1 MGELFMIIIIGICIA
16 IIVFL
21 VIKLQQKKEIDT
33 REYYEFQN
41 KLERVK
47 NDYNR
52 LEEQVVNAEKKY
64 TSIIRQYQEATELN
78 QEELNEFFAQQK
90 ETRQNELD
98 NYFSNLWKEK
108 QSQIDLKSK
117 QIEDENKAWTEQI
130 LSASEAFYR
139 ETDQKVKEINNETL
153 FQQQRYEALLEPIRQ
168 YEKDKQAKLFYTIQI
183 PEDYREDI
191 DFLLTTVN
199 QKVRHPDVISK
210 LVWTEYIRPY
220 ILDTFK
226 RVDIEAQPG
235 IYKITNINSG
245 KAYIG
250 KSTDIKKRLAD
261 HFKSA
266 VGIQS
271 IADQA
276 IHHAILQEGI
286 WNWSIEYIIYC
297 DKERLNE
304 LEKYYI
310 DFFKTQEFGYNKSSG
325 G

>member
-1 MGELFMIIIIGICIA
+1 MIIIIGICIA
-16 IIVFL
+16 IIIFL

-41 KLERVK
+41 KLQRVK
-47 NDYNR
+47 SDYKR
-52 LEEQVVNAEKKY
+52 LADDVINAEKKY
-64 TSIIRQYQEATELN
+64 ASIIQQYQEATEFN

-108 QSQIDLKSK
+108 QTQIDLKSK
-117 QIEDENKAWTEQI
+117 QIESENKAWTEQV
-130 LSASEAFYR
+130 LSAAEAYKL
-139 ETDQKVKEINNETL
+139 ETEQRQQELKNETE
-153 FQQQRYEALLEPIRQ
+153 FQEQRFNALLAPLRQ
-168 YEKDKQAKLFYTIQI
+168 YEKEQLEKLFYTIQI

-191 DFLLTTVN
+191 NFLLTTVN

-226 RVDIEAQPG
+226 RVGIEAQSG

-297 DKERLNE
+297 DKDKLNE

>member
-1 MGELFMIIIIGICIA
+1 MIIIIGICIA

-52 LEEQVVNAEKKY
+52 LEEEVINAEKKY
-64 TSIIRQYQEATELN
+64 SSIIRQYQEATELN

-117 QIEDENKAWTEQI
+117 QIEDENKAWEAKI
-130 LSASEAFYR
+130 LSAAEAYKLETEQR
-139 ETDQKVKEINNETL
+139 QQELKNETD
-153 FQQQRYEALLEPIRQ
+153 FQEQRFAALLAPLRQ
-168 YEKDKQAKLFYTIQI
+168 YEKEQLEKLFYTIQI

-226 RVDIEAQPG
+226 RVGIEAQPG

-266 VGIQS
+266 VGTQS

-297 DKERLNE
+297 DKEKLNE

>member
-1 MGELFMIIIIGICIA
+1 MIIIIGVCIA

-41 KLERVK
+41 KLQQVK
-47 NDYNR
+47 SDYNR
-52 LEEQVVNAEKKY
+52 LEEQVLSAEKKY
-64 TSIIRQYQEATELN
+64 ANIIQQYQEATEFN

-90 ETRQNELD
+90 ETRQAELD

-108 QSQIDLKSK
+108 QNQIDLKSK
-117 QIEDENKAWTEQI
+117 QIESERKAWTEKI
-130 LSASEAFYR
+130 LSAAEAY
-139 ETDQKVKEINNETL
+139 ELEIEQRQQELKNKTE
-153 FQQQRYEALLEPIRQ
+153 FQEQRFNALLAPLQQ
-168 YEKDKQAKLFYTIQI
+168 YEKEQLEKLYYTIQI

-226 RVDIEAQPG
+226 RVGIEAQPG
-235 IYKITNINSG
+235 IYKITNINNG

-297 DKERLNE
+297 DKDKLNE

>member
-1 MGELFMIIIIGICIA
+1 MIIIIGVCIA

-41 KLERVK
+41 KLQQVK
-47 NDYNR
+47 SDYNR
-52 LEEQVVNAEKKY
+52 LEEQVLSAEQKY
-64 TSIIRQYQEATELN
+64 ANIIQQYQEATEFN

-90 ETRQNELD
+90 ETRQAELD

-108 QSQIDLKSK
+108 QNQIDLKSK
-117 QIEDENKAWTEQI
+117 QIESERKAWTEKI
-130 LSASEAFYR
+130 LSAAEAY
-139 ETDQKVKEINNETL
+139 ELEIEQRQQELKNKTE
-153 FQQQRYEALLEPIRQ
+153 FQEQRFNALLAPLKQ
-168 YEKDKQAKLFYTIQI
+168 YEKEQLEKLYYTIQM

-226 RVDIEAQPG
+226 RVGIESQSG
-235 IYKITNINSG
+235 IYKITNINNG

-297 DKERLNE
+297 DKDKLNE

>member
-1 MGELFMIIIIGICIA
+1 MIFIIGICIA

-64 TSIIRQYQEATELN
+64 TNIIRQYQEATELN

-117 QIEDENKAWTEQI
+117 QIEDENKAWEAKI
-130 LSASEAFYR
+130 LSAAEAYKLETEQR
-139 ETDQKVKEINNETL
+139 QQELKNETD
-153 FQQQRYEALLEPIRQ
+153 FQEQRFTALLAPLRQ
-168 YEKDKQAKLFYTIQI
+168 YEKEQLEKLFYTIQI

-226 RVDIEAQPG
+226 RVGIEAQPG

-297 DKERLNE
+297 DKEKLNE

>member
-1 MGELFMIIIIGICIA
+1 MIIIIGICIA

>member
-1 MGELFMIIIIGICIA
+1 MIIIIGICIA
-16 IIVFL
+16 VIVFL

-47 NDYNR
+47 SDYNR
-52 LEEQVVNAEKKY
+52 LEEEVVNAEKKY

-117 QIEDENKAWTEQI
+117 QIEDENKAWEAKI
-130 LSASEAFYR
+130 LSAAEAYKLETEQR
-139 ETDQKVKEINNETL
+139 QQELKNETD
-153 FQQQRYEALLEPIRQ
+153 FQEQRFAALLAPLRQ
-168 YEKDKQAKLFYTIQI
+168 YEKEQLEKLFYTIQI

-226 RVDIEAQPG
+226 RVGIEAQPG

-297 DKERLNE
+297 DKEKLNE

-310 DFFKTQEFGYNKSSG
+310 DFFKTQEYGYNKTAG

>member
-1 MGELFMIIIIGICIA
+1 MIIIIGICIA

-47 NDYNR
+47 SDYNR
-52 LEEQVVNAEKKY
+52 LEEEVINAEKKY
-64 TSIIRQYQEATELN
+64 SSIIRQYQEATELN

-117 QIEDENKAWTEQI
+117 QIEDENKAWEAKI
-130 LSASEAFYR
+130 LSAAEAYKLETEQR
-139 ETDQKVKEINNETL
+139 QQELKNETD
-153 FQQQRYEALLEPIRQ
+153 FQEQRFAALLAPLRQ
-168 YEKDKQAKLFYTIQI
+168 YEKEQLEKLFYTIQI

-226 RVDIEAQPG
+226 RVGIEAQPG

-297 DKERLNE
+297 DKEKLNE

>member
-1 MGELFMIIIIGICIA
+1 MIIIIGICIA

-52 LEEQVVNAEKKY
+52 LEEEVINAEKKY
-64 TSIIRQYQEATELN
+64 SSIIRQYQEATELN
-78 QEELNEFFAQQK
+78 QEELNEFFAHQK

-117 QIEDENKAWTEQI
+117 QIEDENKAWEAKI
-130 LSASEAFYR
+130 LSAAEAYKLETEQR
-139 ETDQKVKEINNETL
+139 QQELKNETD
-153 FQQQRYEALLEPIRQ
+153 FQEQRFTALLAPLRQ
-168 YEKDKQAKLFYTIQI
+168 YEKEQLEKLFYTIQI

-226 RVDIEAQPG
+226 RVGIEAQPG

-297 DKERLNE
+297 DKEKLNE

>member
-1 MGELFMIIIIGICIA
+1 MIIIIGICIA

-47 NDYNR
+47 SDYNR
-52 LEEQVVNAEKKY
+52 LEEEVVNAEKKY

-117 QIEDENKAWTEQI
+117 QIEDENKAWEAKI
-130 LSASEAFYR
+130 LSAAEAYKLETEQR
-139 ETDQKVKEINNETL
+139 QQELKNETD
-153 FQQQRYEALLEPIRQ
+153 FQEQRFAALLAPLRQ
-168 YEKDKQAKLFYTIQI
+168 YEKEQLEKLFYTIQI

-226 RVDIEAQPG
+226 RVGIEAQPG

-297 DKERLNE
+297 DKDKLNE

>member
-1 MGELFMIIIIGICIA
+1 MGELFMIIIIDICIA

-47 NDYNR
+47 SDYNR
-52 LEEQVVNAEKKY
+52 LEEEVINAEKKY
-64 TSIIRQYQEATELN
+64 SSIIRQYQEATELN

-117 QIEDENKAWTEQI
+117 QIEDENKAWEAKI
-130 LSASEAFYR
+130 LSAAEAYKLETEQR
-139 ETDQKVKEINNETL
+139 QQELKNETD
-153 FQQQRYEALLEPIRQ
+153 FQEQRFTALLAPLRQ
-168 YEKDKQAKLFYTIQI
+168 YEKEQLEKLFYTIQI

-226 RVDIEAQPG
+226 RVGIEAQPG

-297 DKERLNE
+297 DKEKLNE

>member
-1 MGELFMIIIIGICIA
+1 MIIIIDICIA

-47 NDYNR
+47 SDYNR
-52 LEEQVVNAEKKY
+52 LEEEVINAEKKY
-64 TSIIRQYQEATELN
+64 SSIIRQYQEATELN

-117 QIEDENKAWTEQI
+117 QIEDENKAWEAKI
-130 LSASEAFYR
+130 LSAAEAYKLETEQR
-139 ETDQKVKEINNETL
+139 QQELKNETD
-153 FQQQRYEALLEPIRQ
+153 FQEQRFTALLAPLRQ
-168 YEKDKQAKLFYTIQI
+168 YEKEQLEKLFYTIQI

-226 RVDIEAQPG
+226 RVGIEAQPG

-297 DKERLNE
+297 DKEKLNE

>member
-1 MGELFMIIIIGICIA
+1 MIIIIGICIA

-47 NDYNR
+47 SDYNR

-117 QIEDENKAWTEQI
+117 QIEDENKAWEAKI
-130 LSASEAFYR
+130 LSAAEAYKLETEQR
-139 ETDQKVKEINNETL
+139 QQELKNETD
-153 FQQQRYEALLEPIRQ
+153 FQEQRFAALLAPLKQ
-168 YEKDKQAKLFYTIQI
+168 YEKEQLEKLFYTIQI

-226 RVDIEAQPG
+226 RVGIESQPG

-297 DKERLNE
+297 DKDKLNE